1 MATAEKVEDGGAKKL
16 LGALDIMQRMPPSR
30 IEESLTGLL
39 NLIPEETDELLQRI
53 DQPLT
58 EHTCPKSGKKYLLC
72 DYNRDGDSFRSPWS
86 NVYDPPIEEGLKP
99 TGKLRKLEQE
109 ANKVFALYAGQY
121 YGAGTIT
128 SVYFWDLEG
137 KGFASC
143 WLVKKAADSDKLKG
157 AVWDAIHVMQVIP
170 NDGSQHN
177 YQLTSTIMVSLGVEN
192 AEVGDLNLSGSL
204 IRQSS
209 KASDSA
215 SISGHIKCMGKLIED
230 QEARMKSELEKIYFN
245 KMLFILDS
253 LRKDTHNNFKLAGL
267 AQKAARQKHASH

>member
-1 MATAEKVEDGGAKKL
+1 MAARDEGAKKL
-16 LGALDIMQRMPPSR
+16 LAALDIMQRMPPAK
-30 IEESLTGLL
+30 IEDSLTGLL

-58 EHTCPKSGKKYLLC
+58 EHTCPKSGKKFLLC

-86 NVYDPPIEEGLKP
+86 NVYDPPIDEGLKP
-99 TGKLRKLEQE
+99 SATLRKLEKE
-109 ANKVFALYAGQY
+109 ANKIFALYAGQY

-143 WLVKKAADSDKLKG
+143 WLVKKAADSEKLK
-157 AVWDAIHVMQVIP
+157 AAIWDAIHVMQVVP
-170 NDGSQHN
+170 TSKSEHN

-192 AEVGDLNLSGSL
+192 DDIGDLNLSGSL

-209 KASDSA
+209 KVSNADGMSD
-215 SISGHIKCMGKLIED
+215 HIKCMGKLVEE
-230 QEARMKSELEKIYFN
+230 QEGRMKSELEKIYFN
-245 KMLFILDS
+245 KMTQILDS
-253 LRKDTHNNFKLAGL
+253 LRKDGQNNIKLAGL
-267 AQKAARQKHASH
+267 AQKAARKKSSS